1 MRRVFDRGLS
11 GNSHEMTID
20 DGSSGFGASRVI
32 REYAKLLQANAPVY
46 VALGV
51 LTSVAKGGR
60 PCTRSSDR
68 FLARHGR
75 PILFVLCC
83 ANLRLSGLNV
93 LIELRLEN
101 YAVIDNLVVEFGH
114 GLNLLTGETGAG
126 KSILID
132 ALALLLGEKAS
143 SDVIRGGADRAVVA
157 AVFEEEGPD
166 GDALAKIL
174 EANGLDESDDGSLIL
189 RREIASGGKGRV
201 FVNNQPATV
210 AVLRLLAPHLAVIHA
225 QNESILSFDGAARLE
240 LLDSFA
246 GSRFDTVA
254 NAFAAWK
261 RVRTRIDELER
272 GEQDRLRLVDLW
284 IFQKREID
292 EGRLQ
297 SGEDEKLETEKRVL
311 ANAEKIY
318 NAAMNAFD
326 LLYEGS
332 GSTASSLRA
341 AHKQIEELARY
352 EPKFQEALE
361 ALQTARISVEDVG
374 ATVRDYAGGIHASP
388 EHLAQVEDRLAL
400 LERLKRKYGPT
411 LDEVIQFGADVA
423 RKLSEVENKD
433 EILRRLRSEL
443 AQAGQ
448 DYLSAAQALSK
459 SRTSAARR
467 LERLVEAEVNDL
479 AMKSAFRIEMT
490 TSTEESGWTSSGID
504 QVLYMIST
512 NPGEPL
518 RQLENIASGGEL
530 SRVMLALK
538 ASVESGTESSREREK
553 RSDSSARRKREKTS
567 QKTLVFDEIDTGI
580 GGRAAEAVGKKL
592 KTLARAHQVLC
603 VTHLPQ
609 IATFGDHHY
618 VIDKKESGGRT
629 KTSIRPVTGEERT
642 EEVARMLSGA
652 KLTETSRKHAE
663 QMIKANG

>member
-1 MRRVFDRGLS
+1 
-11 GNSHEMTID
+11 
-20 DGSSGFGASRVI
+20 
-32 REYAKLLQANAPVY
+32 
-46 VALGV
+46 V
-51 LTSVAKGGR
+51 LT
-60 PCTRSSDR
+60 
-68 FLARHGR
+68 
-75 PILFVLCC
+75 
-83 ANLRLSGLNV
+83 
-93 LIELRLEN
+93 ELRLEN

-143 SDVIRGGADRAVVA
+143 TDVIRGGVERAVIA
-157 AVFEEEGPD
+157 AVFEVAGTAA
-166 GDALAKIL
+166 DAVAKLL
-174 EANGLDESDDGSLIL
+174 EANGLDESDDRSLIL
-189 RREIASGGKGRV
+189 RREISASGKGRV

-210 AVLRLLAPHLAVIHA
+210 AVLRQLAPHLAIIHA
-225 QNESILSFDGAARLE
+225 QNESILSFDGPARLE
-240 LLDSFA
+240 LLD
-246 GSRFDTVA
+246 
-254 NAFAAWK
+254 AFAE
-261 RVRTRIDELER
+261 TRIENIAQKYATWKQIRSRIDDLER

-284 IFQKREID
+284 TFQKREIED
-292 EGRLQ
+292 AKLQ
-297 SGEDEKLETEKRVL
+297 SGEDESLESEKRVL

-332 GSTASSLRA
+332 GSTSSSLRA
-341 AHKQIEELARY
+341 AHKQVEELARY
-352 EPKFQEALE
+352 EPKFQEALA
-361 ALQTARISVEDVG
+361 ALESARIGVEDVG
-374 ATVRDYAGGIHASP
+374 ATLRDYAGGIHASP

-400 LERLKRKYGPT
+400 LDRLKRKYGPT
-411 LDEVIQFGADVA
+411 LDEVIQFGAEVL

-433 EILRRLRSEL
+433 EILRQLRGEL
-443 AQAGQ
+443 AQAAEE
-448 DYLSAAQALSK
+448 YLRAAQALSK
-459 SRTSAARR
+459 TRAAAARR
-467 LERLVEAEVNDL
+467 LEKLVESEINDL
-479 AMKSAFRIEMT
+479 AMKSAFHIEIT
-490 TSTEESGWTSSGID
+490 HSAEESNWSASGID

-518 RQLENIASGGEL
+518 RQLEHIASGGEL

-538 ASVESGTESSREREK
+538 ASVESGA
-553 RSDSSARRKREKTS
+553 DASSARKRPPSSARKNREKG

-592 KTLARAHQVLC
+592 KSLARANQVLC

-618 VIDKKESGGRT
+618 VIEKKESAGRT
-629 KTSIRPVTGEERT
+629 STTIREVTGEDRT

-663 QMIKANG
+663 QLIRTNG